1 MPDNDDIHAAEV
13 RVARAEA
20 RVEALEQKMRRDT
33 AREEAR
39 AESQRTASGP
49 RRSRLTRGLADTD
62 PSRKGGRK

>member
-1 MPDNDDIHAAEV
+1 MPDNDIHAAEV

-20 RVEALEQKMRRDT
+20 RVEALERKEKRDK

-39 AESQRTASGP
+39 AESQWTASGP
-49 RRSRLTRGLADTD
+49 GRSRLARGPADTD

>member
-1 MPDNDDIHAAEV
+1 MPDNDIHAAEV

-49 RRSRLTRGLADTD
+49 GRSRLARGLADTD

>member
-20 RVEALEQKMRRDT
+20 RVEALERKAKRDK

-49 RRSRLTRGLADTD
+49 GRSRLARGLDATD
-62 PSRKGGRK
+62 PTRKEGRK